1 MRGQIIKA
9 GTKGNRTKKEAESN
23 MNSIF
28 KYELLDFC
36 HKINGE
42 LYVFGAGECAKRLVP
57 FLDGYGIR
65 ISNIIVS
72 SMEDNLERINKF
84 EIKSLQDLSFRE
96 SDGVVLALANDNPDI
111 DIIRDELRARG
122 IQPDN
127 IYLQRVFFR
136 TLTISDS
143 GYDNG
148 YFDNFNTLNDIGEK
162 CGTDKSSKYH
172 NYLSKYEFF
181 LSRYH
186 DQSITL
192 LELGVL
198 RGESLRMWKEFLRA
212 GRIIGVDIDERCK
225 RYEEER
231 IHVLIGDLA
240 RREFVDQLT
249 DFNPSVIVD
258 DASHKWSH
266 QVNALCTLFPTL
278 CEGGVYILED
288 ITTSFLE
295 EGYDDASISAYDFC
309 SAVSECVTGNTP
321 LWKTNHRY
329 EVSILSKQIEKV
341 ASAVE
346 MISFIY
352 GSCIIIKK

>member
-1 MRGQIIKA
+1 
-9 GTKGNRTKKEAESN
+9 
-23 MNSIF
+23 MNGDF
-28 KYELLDFC
+28 KHELLAFC
-36 HKINGE
+36 HKIKGK
-42 LYVFGAGECAKRLVP
+42 LYLFGAGECAKRLVP
-57 FLDGYGIR
+57 ILDGYGIR

-72 SMEDNLERINKF
+72 SMEENLERINKV
-84 EIKSLQDLSFRE
+84 EIKCLQDLSICE
-96 SDGVVLALANDNPDI
+96 NDGVVIALANDTPDI
-111 DIIRDELRARG
+111 DIIRNELVSRG
-122 IQPDN
+122 IQPDH

-136 TLTISDS
+136 ALCISGS

-148 YFDNFNTLNDIGEK
+148 YFDNIDVLNDIGEK
-162 CGTDKSSKYH
+162 CGTDKSSQYH

-181 LSRYH
+181 LSRYQ
-186 DQSITL
+186 DQPITL
-192 LELGVL
+192 LELGVF

-225 RYEEER
+225 QYEEER
-231 IHVLIGDLA
+231 INVLIGDLA
-240 RREFVDQLT
+240 RQEFVAQLT
-249 DFNPSVIVD
+249 DLNPSVIVD

-295 EGYDDASISAYDFC
+295 DGYDDALISAYDFC
-309 SAVSECVTGNTP
+309 SSVSECVTGNTP
-321 LWKTNHRY
+321 LLKTNHRY
-329 EVSILSKQIEKV
+329 EVSIFSHQIEQV